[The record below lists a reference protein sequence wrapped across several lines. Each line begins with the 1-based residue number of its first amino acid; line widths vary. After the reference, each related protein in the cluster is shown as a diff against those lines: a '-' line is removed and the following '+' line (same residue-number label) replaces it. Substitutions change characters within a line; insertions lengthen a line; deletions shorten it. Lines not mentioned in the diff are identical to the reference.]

1 MPRKARLDAPGTLH
15 HVMVRGIEKR
25 LIVQSDKDRQDFVDR
40 MGNLAGKTG
49 TVIYAW
55 PLLPNHAHILLRSG
69 PSGLP
74 TFMRRLLTGYA
85 VAYNLRHKRHG
96 HLFQN
101 RYKSIVCDEDEYF
114 KELVRYIHLNSL
126 RAKLVNEIFELD
138 KFPWSGH
145 SVIMGNCRNDWQDR
159 DYVLSWFG
167 NKERAAMSQYNRFVA
182 SGVEEGRRP
191 ELVGGGLVRSQ
202 GGWAEVKSLR
212 KLGIQS
218 ESDDRILGN
227 TDFVERIL
235 EDADSITR
243 KQFALRQSKES
254 LDNLIDRICKKTG
267 IPVKELKN
275 GGRRKA
281 VSQVRGILSSRLVEE
296 YGLSLAETARTLG
309 VSTSAVSKI
318 LSRRN
323 EK

>member
-15 HVMVRGIEKR
+15 HVMIRGIEKR

-40 MGNLAGKTG
+40 MGNLTVKTG

-55 PLLPNHAHILLRSG
+55 ALLPNHAHILLRSG

-74 TFMRRLLTGYA
+74 TYMRRLLTGYA

-114 KELVRYIHLNSL
+114 KELVRYIHLNPL
-126 RAKLVNEIFELD
+126 RAKLVTEILELD

-145 SVIMGNCRNDWQDR
+145 SVIMGNCSNDWQDR

-167 NKERAAMSQYNRFVA
+167 SKERVAMSQYNRFVSA
-182 SGVEEGRRP
+182 GVKEGRRP

-227 TDFVERIL
+227 SDFVGKIL
-235 EDADSITR
+235 EEADSIRR
-243 KQFALRQSKES
+243 KQFEMSRSKES
-254 LDNLIDRICKKTG
+254 LDNLIDRNCKKAG
-267 IPVKELKN
+267 ISVNELKN

-296 YGLSLAETARTLG
+296 YGLSFADTARLLG

-318 LSRRN
+318 LGKR
-323 EK
+323 EE